1 VQGAKGGFSPAAEP
15 DQRALGEA
23 VLGAILE
30 EAGATIVV
38 AEDLGV
44 IPPFVRASLSA
55 LGVPGY
61 KVMRWE
67 KINDGTPAEAF
78 VSPADYPEIS
88 LATTSTHDTDTLAEW
103 WDTAPAAERARMLA
117 LLVPAPAATCNAKV
131 GFEQMRDAMLAA
143 LYASPSRIVIIPMQD
158 LFGWRERINLPGT
171 VGPANW
177 SWRLPH
183 AIEDI
188 GHDPA
193 SSARVAQLRA
203 MAIQAG
209 R

>member
-1 VQGAKGGFSPAAEP
+1 
-15 DQRALGEA
+15 
-23 VLGAILE
+23 
-30 EAGATIVV
+30 
-38 AEDLGV
+38 
-44 IPPFVRASLSA
+44 
-55 LGVPGY
+55 
-61 KVMRWE
+61 MRWE

-88 LATTSTHDTDTLAEW
+88 LATTGTHDTDTLAEW

-117 LLVPAPAATCNAKV
+117 LLVPAPAATRNAKV

-143 LYASPSRIVIIPMQD
+143 LYASPSQMVIVPMQD

-177 SWRLPH
+177 SWRLPL
-183 AIEDI
+183 AIEDLSQ
-188 GHDPA
+188 DPA
-193 SSARVAQLRA
+193 SSARVAQLRT